1 MHKVAAYKINIQK
14 STVFLYTSN
23 VYYQEEKKEKRKEKH
38 FSPSSCLEWG
48 LVPGVGKKHPET
60 LSTDTLT

>member
-1 MHKVAAYKINIQK
+1 MHAFVWILSLIQLK
-14 STVFLYTSN
+14 LEWN
-23 VYYQEEKKEKRKEKH
+23 DEKGGEEIKKKEKRKEMH

-60 LSTDTLT
+60 LSTDTLP